1 MLLNGAMKKIASVLL
16 LLCTLLVGATGRAE
30 VVNVYTSAN
39 FAPLMLGDGRGV
51 YPDLV
56 SRLNREKLDGY
67 TFALRYMP
75 RRRLQVK
82 LEEGSLDGIVIGMMP
97 EWLAD
102 AGQNKYLWTAP
113 FAADRFVLVSL
124 AAKPMPPRDRR
135 ALAGASVGVTTGYVY
150 PGLDDW
156 FAAARLQRR
165 GGVSDEKNLEKLLLG
180 RVDCVIVAESMA
192 RYFIRTHKLSER
204 LRVYPMPGPGT
215 ERRFLVQ
222 RRDARVFAVLA
233 PAVLEL
239 KHDPAWRQAK
249 AAYE

>member
-1 MLLNGAMKKIASVLL
+1 MKTIASSLL
-16 LLCTLLVGATGRAE
+16 LLCALLCGAAARAE

-39 FAPLMLGDGRGV
+39 FAPLMLGDGHGI

-56 SRLNREKLDGY
+56 KHLNRQKLDGY
-67 TFALRYMP
+67 TFELHYLP

-102 AGQNKYLWTAP
+102 TGKKKYVWTEP
-113 FAADRFVLVSL
+113 FAADRFALVSL
-124 AAKPMPPRDRR
+124 AAKPMRPHDFRTLR
-135 ALAGASVGVTTGYVY
+135 GASVGITTGYVY
-150 PGLDDW
+150 PGLDEW
-156 FAAARLQRR
+156 FAQARPQRR
-165 GGVSDEKNLEKLLLG
+165 AGVSDEKNIEKLLLG

-192 RYFIRTHKLSER
+192 RYFARTHKLNAR
-204 LRVYPMPGPGT
+204 LRMYPMPGPGT

-222 RRDARVFAVLA
+222 HRDAQVYQVLA
-233 PAVLEL
+233 PAVHHLRD
-239 KHDPAWRQAK
+239 DPAWHHAA

>member
-1 MLLNGAMKKIASVLL
+1 MKSIATILL
-16 LLCTLLVGATGRAE
+16 LLGALLFGAPVRAE

-39 FAPLMLGDGRGV
+39 FAPLLLGDGRGF
-51 YPDLV
+51 YPDLIKH
-56 SRLNREKLDGY
+56 LNRQQLDGY
-67 TFALRYMP
+67 TFALHYLP

-102 AGQNKYLWTAP
+102 PGQTKYLWTAP
-113 FAADRFVLVSL
+113 FATDRFALVSL
-124 AAKPMPPRDRR
+124 ASRPMPPHDRR
-135 ALAGASVGVTTGYVY
+135 AIAGASVGVTTGYVY
-150 PGLDDW
+150 PGLDGW

-165 GGVSDEKNLEKLLLG
+165 SGASDEKNIEKLLLR

-192 RYFIRTHKLSER
+192 RYFTRTHKLHNR
-204 LRVYPMPGPGT
+204 LRIYPMPGPGT

-222 RRDARVFAVLA
+222 RRDAHTYEVLA
-233 PAVLEL
+233 PAVQRL
-239 KHDPAWRQAK
+239 KDDAAWRRAS